1 MGANGWETTVEKH
14 VDPSLFTKP
23 CPSEGTKSVRM
34 FDASPAP
41 NDVEILFGLVETT
54 VLEAAEERGL
64 RGACQK
70 TTILNNMHFIA
81 KSHTHT
87 YTYIITKTWNVN

>member
-14 VDPSLFTKP
+14 ADPSLFTKP
-23 CPSEGTKSVRM
+23 CPSEGTKSERT

-41 NDVEILFGLVETT
+41 NDAEILFELVETT
-54 VLEAAEERGL
+54 VLEAAEERDL

-70 TTILNNMHFIA
+70 TTILSNMHFIA
-81 KSHTHT
+81 KSHT
-87 YTYIITKTWNVN
+87 YIYNNQTWNVN